1 MTVAELKEELENY
14 DEDTEV
20 CIEAGVGDVV
30 VAEEVSRLDRES
42 VLIR

>member
-20 CIEAGVGDVV
+20 CIEAGIGEVV
-30 VAEEVSRLDRES
+30 VTEELIRLDQES

>member
-1 MTVAELKEELENY
+1 MTVSELKEELENY

-20 CIEAGVGDVV
+20 CIEAGIGVV
-30 VAEEVSRLDRES
+30 VLAEEVIRLDQES